1 MRNLLDF
8 LVKYNHCFLFLL
20 LEVASFALLIRF
32 NYYQQS
38 VFFTSANEV
47 SGRMY
52 DVVDGVSAYFHLKQ
66 ENRDLLERNVY
77 LEQRVAELE
86 QTQRSEQADQSEFA
100 SMAGVELE
108 GGETVGAS
116 VVKNSINRK
125 DNYLTLNRGSR
136 HGVSPEAGVVGPNG
150 VVGIVY
156 KTSPHF
162 ALVISLLNSKSSISC
177 KISGSDYFGYLK
189 WDGIDSRYAYLMDV
203 PRHATFS
210 IGDSVV
216 TSGYSTVF
224 PPGLM
229 VGIVDNMS
237 DSDDGLS
244 YLLKVRLATDF
255 GRVTDVR
262 VVGRPGADEE
272 RELEQQA
279 E

>member
-86 QTQRSEQADQSEFA
+86 QAQRSEQADQSEFA

-262 VVGRPGADEE
+262 VVGRPGAGEE